1 MGLSPQVVSLPDRR
15 FRANSGG
22 KTKAKRQNW
31 GVVATPQLT
40 KFETTG
46 SVYLL
51 ATLDKTKRRLVA
63 THYATCV
70 RPGGR
75 NPLWAVFTITGRAPQ
90 FYHGKKEIAEDF
102 SGHLWKRVA
111 IRKQAV
117 GLEGIKDT
125 VKREFELRAKTKAR
139 D

>member
-1 MGLSPQVVSLPDRR
+1 MGLSPQVTPLPYRR
-15 FRANSGG
+15 FKTVEGG
-22 KTKAKRQNW
+22 KTKAKRHRW
-31 GVVATPQLT
+31 DVVATPQLT
-40 KFETTG
+40 KFVTTG

-51 ATLDKTKRRLVA
+51 ATLDKTKKRLVA

-90 FYHGKKEIAEDF
+90 FYHGKKEITEDF
-102 SGHLWKRVA
+102 SGHVWKRVP

-117 GLEGIKDT
+117 GLEFIKDT
-125 VKREFELRAKTKAR
+125 VKRESAIRALVKG
-139 D
+139 